1 MEKYIQIVFI
11 LLFFFIIF
19 NLQEDN
25 RNLLIEINDI
35 HRAYKN
41 NSDLIFEL
49 RYKNDLRKKFKQSLN
64 NLN

>member
-1 MEKYIQIVFI
+1 MYIYTQIVFI

-35 HRAYKN
+35 HSAYKN

-49 RYKNDLRKKFKQSLN
+49 RYKNEV
-64 NLN
+64 